1 MNDRHRLAGQAGGP
15 VALEKADGSNG
26 PVIHRW
32 WCSCRLF
39 PRRARRV
46 SPALWLHNAYPA
58 IELKGDSLRNLA
70 DLCVS
75 GAVWSSTPSYA
86 KLAQDTPSYA
96 KLRRVTP

>member
-1 MNDRHRLAGQAGGP
+1 MNDRHRLAGLAGGP

-32 WCSCRLF
+32 WCYDRLL

-58 IELKGDSLRNLA
+58 IELKGDSLRIFAIRDQPL
-70 DLCVS
+70 
-75 GAVWSSTPSYA
+75 SSTPRYA
-86 KLAQDTPSYA
+86 N
-96 KLRRVTP
+96 LRRDTQRRAKMGRGTQRF